1 MIKTVKLYK
10 NIKKMST
17 AYLRFGKAAEIF
29 YLLRERRNSA
39 HETMYFFLS
48 FLPFFFNANYLI
60 ASTMVKIREKK
71 ILLKKCY
78 RIVYCLKK
86 EKMTYRKKDA
96 LKKLKIKKN

>member
-17 AYLRFGKAAEIF
+17 AYLRFGKATEIF

-39 HETMYFFLS
+39 HESKMYFFLS

-60 ASTMVKIREKK
+60 ASTMVKILEKK
-71 ILLKKCY
+71 IPLKKCY
-78 RIVYCLKK
+78 RIVSR
-86 EKMTYRKKDA
+86 EKR
-96 LKKLKIKKN
+96 